1 MLYRETTPTG
11 FRGALIGLIE
21 GALLV
26 AIVLG
31 GWLVVSGKTPDVPL
45 IASLSAGG
53 GVVLAVG
60 RAISGG
66 MFGAGAGAVFGLLVC
81 LPLALL
87 LPESWD
93 IEKAADRPGTFA
105 LAGPTLDGKK
115 IDIADYRGKLVLVDF
130 WATWCQPCLQELPN
144 VRKTYDRYHD
154 QGFEVIAVSLD
165 EDRAALERYVRREK
179 MPWPQIIFDEP
190 ADLGWNSPLAKQHR
204 VRGIPATFLIDRDG
218 NILDKDL
225 RGDDL
230 AREVG
235 RNIGSPARVIPLRL
249 YLGIGCGLLVGALLG
264 AIVQRRTTGSPG
276 QMA

>member
-1 MLYRETTPTG
+1 MLYREVTPTG
-11 FRGALIGLIE
+11 LRGALIGLIE

-31 GWLVVSGKTPDVPL
+31 GWLVVSGKPPDLPL
-45 IASLSAGG
+45 IASLSAAG
-53 GVVLAVG
+53 GVVLALG
-60 RAISGG
+60 RGISGG
-66 MFGAGAGAVFGLLVC
+66 MFGAGAGAVLGVLVC

-87 LPESWD
+87 MPESWD
-93 IEKAADRPGTFA
+93 TEKTSGQPGTFV

-115 IDIADYRGKLVLVDF
+115 IDIADYRGKIVLVDF
-130 WATWCQPCLQELPN
+130 WATWCGPCIGELPN

-165 EDRAALERYVRREK
+165 EDRSALERFVRREK

-204 VRGIPATFLIDRDG
+204 VRGIPATFLIDREG
-218 NILDKDL
+218 NLLGKDL

-235 RNIGSPARVIPLRL
+235 RNIGSPARAIPIRL
-249 YLGIGCGLLVGALLG
+249 YAGIGCGLLLGALLG
-264 AIVQRRTTGSPG
+264 AVVQRRATGSPG
-276 QMA
+276 RIA